1 MTQNHEKGKN
11 VSIICSKRPKYHAK
25 TAIFDTFPSI
35 WLTNMCCG
43 KQYPDLIL
51 KGICGKKTY
60 QLAESGGN
68 EDVFEAQK
76 HVFRG

>member
-1 MTQNHEKGKN
+1 MKQNLRK
-11 VSIICSKRPKYHAK
+11 VLIPCSIRLKKHAK
-25 TAIFDTFPSI
+25 TACFDAFHSI
-35 WLTNMCCG
+35 WRTNKRCR

-51 KGICGKKTY
+51 KGILQDNDH
-60 QLAESGGN
+60 QLAENGGN

>member
-1 MTQNHEKGKN
+1 M
-11 VSIICSKRPKYHAK
+11 K
-25 TAIFDTFPSI
+25 TACFDTFPSI
-35 WLTNMCCG
+35 WLTNKRCR

-51 KGICGKKTY
+51 KGIMTKMAY
-60 QLAESGGN
+60 LMAENGGN